1 MIEKIFQDIDD
12 LKAELDQIQFPNGG
26 REAPARSCKDLY
38 LAHPEFKDGM
48 YPVDVWGGVGRGAGD
63 KASICTCT
71 QFVIHFIYWCPLAM
85 MMHVIYYHTGIF
97 YPNN

>member
-48 YPVDVWGGVGRGAGD
+48 YPVEVPLVP
-63 KASICTCT
+63 TCDDACHILSHRN
-71 QFVIHFIYWCPLAM
+71 FLS
-85 MMHVIYYHTGIF
+85 
-97 YPNN
+97 

>member
-48 YPVDVWGGVGRGAGD
+48 YPVEKNCFYGR
-63 KASICTCT
+63 
-71 QFVIHFIYWCPLAM
+71 LE
-85 MMHVIYYHTGIF
+85 F
-97 YPNN
+97 YGS

>member
-48 YPVDVWGGVGRGAGD
+48 YPVE
-63 KASICTCT
+63 KNCS
-71 QFVIHFIYWCPLAM
+71 Y
-85 MMHVIYYHTGIF
+85 
-97 YPNN
+97 